1 MSGRSYAGFGSK
13 DLPTRTCWLVLKK
26 GSTGPVL
33 WKLGSVHNPRT
44 EAVAR
49 LLSSDLRT
57 SQRQRKKGSPMNR
70 ILDLQLLTTSVDEEE
85 LADWST
91 ASVQCNNTKV

>member
-1 MSGRSYAGFGSK
+1 
-13 DLPTRTCWLVLKK
+13 
-26 GSTGPVL
+26 
-33 WKLGSVHNPRT
+33 
-44 EAVAR
+44 
-49 LLSSDLRT
+49 
-57 SQRQRKKGSPMNR
+57 MNR